1 MCLILIDR
9 WFTHQ
14 KFLLNMIVIERLKLN
29 KFRPVSIPKNKDL
42 FMRVGTRPIPDMADG
57 QVASFTNGVMDE
69 MDSFEAQVIRDK
81 DMPLA
86 EK

>member
-1 MCLILIDR
+1 
-9 WFTHQ
+9 
-14 KFLLNMIVIERLKLN
+14 MIVIERLKLN

-42 FMRVGTRPIPDMADG
+42 FMRVGIRPIPDMVDA

-69 MDSFEAQVIRDK
+69 MDSLEAQIIRDK